1 MSLPRILTI
10 MGSGETAPT
19 MVSTHRTLTALLPKP
34 VKAVLLDTPY
44 GFQENAPE
52 LATRAVEYFRNSVNV
67 DIAVAGL
74 VRLHDTHIAADT
86 VQIERGLRAIS
97 DATYIFAGPGSPTY
111 ALRQWS
117 GSNVASSI
125 IDKLMNGGIVTF
137 ASAAAL
143 TLGKVTVPVY
153 EVYKVGQ
160 DVQRLDGL
168 DVLSA
173 IGINAAV
180 IPHYDNAEGGNHDT
194 RFCYLGETR
203 LRMFEKMLDD
213 DTYVLGIDEHTG
225 LVIDLDA
232 SVAKVVGNGTVT
244 LRLREDSFT
253 YETGSTIPLT
263 TLQDPWELRESE
275 HAGTTQGTNSNAPG
289 ASGAPS
295 HQKGVG
301 ISGETVEAQ
310 PGQVGEGSSKSVES
324 NLAQAGSLEQELQI
338 QQSAFNDAMTARDAD
353 GAVRACLALEQAIH
367 DWSADTLQGDIAD
380 KARAAVRSMISALGD
395 AAIGGVRNPR
405 DVVAP
410 YVEAMLAIRAT
421 VRAEK
426 RYDLSDVIRDAFVNI
441 GIEVRDTATGVE
453 WDL

>member
-19 MVSTHRTLTALLPKP
+19 MVSTHRKLTALLPKP

-52 LATRAVEYFRNSVNV
+52 LATRAVEYFRNSVNI

-74 VRLHDTHIAADT
+74 VRLHDTHIAADA

-117 GSNVASSI
+117 GSAIASNI
-125 IDKLMNGGIVTF
+125 IDKLKNGGIVTF

-203 LRMFEKMLDD
+203 LRMFENMLDE
-213 DTYVLGIDEHTG
+213 DTYVLGVDEHTG

-232 SVAKVVGNGTVT
+232 ETATVVGNGTVT
-244 LRLREDSFT
+244 LRLRDDSFI
-253 YETGSTIPLT
+253 YESGSTLPLG
-263 TLQDPWELRESE
+263 TLQNPWLLRSSDSGLLAKLDAHSSDSSVANGSAHTPGVSE
-275 HAGTTQGTNSNAPG
+275 
-289 ASGAPS
+289 ASGE
-295 HQKGVG
+295 V
-301 ISGETVEAQ
+301 
-310 PGQVGEGSSKSVES
+310 
-324 NLAQAGSLEQELQI
+324 GSLEQALNIHQI
-338 QQSAFNDAMTARDAD
+338 QFDVAMKARDAD

-367 DWSADTLQGDIAD
+367 DWSADTLQGDIAV
-380 KARAAVRSMISALGD
+380 KSRAAVRSMISALGD

-441 GIEVRDTATGVE
+441 GIEVRDTADGVE
-453 WDL
+453 WNL

>member
-19 MVSTHRTLTALLPKP
+19 MVSTHRKLTALLPKP

-67 DIAVAGL
+67 DITVAGL
-74 VRLHDTHIAADT
+74 VRLHDTHIAADP

-117 GSNVASSI
+117 GSAIASNI
-125 IDKLMNGGIVTF
+125 IDKLKNGGIVTF

-168 DVLSA
+168 DILSA

-180 IPHYDNAEGGNHDT
+180 IPHYDNAEGANHDT

-203 LRMFEKMLDD
+203 LRMFENMLDE
-213 DTYVLGIDEHTG
+213 DTYVLGVDEHTG

-232 SVAKVVGNGTVT
+232 ETATVVGNGTVT
-244 LRLREDSFT
+244 LRLRDDSFI
-253 YETGSTIPLT
+253 YESGSTLPLS
-263 TLQDPWELRESE
+263 TLQNPWLLRSSDS
-275 HAGTTQGTNSNAPG
+275 ASVTVAPEVTG
-289 ASGAPS
+289 KAQDVATSDVRSQSASR
-295 HQKGVG
+295 
-301 ISGETVEAQ
+301 SGEH
-310 PGQVGEGSSKSVES
+310 P
-324 NLAQAGSLEQELQI
+324 GSLAAELQI
-338 QQSAFNDAMTARDAD
+338 RQQEFDDAMKARDAD

-367 DWSADTLQGDIAD
+367 DWSADTLQGDIAV
-380 KARAAVRSMISALGD
+380 KSRAAVRSMISALGD

-441 GIEVRDTATGVE
+441 GIEVRDTAGGVE
-453 WDL
+453 WNL

>member
-19 MVSTHRTLTALLPKP
+19 MVSTHRSLTSLLPKP

-173 IGINAAV
+173 IGMNAAV

-232 SVAKVVGNGTVT
+232 AVAKVVGNGTVT
-244 LRLREDSFT
+244 LRLREDSYI
-253 YETGSTIPLT
+253 YESGSSIPLA
-263 TLQDPWELRESE
+263 TLQNPWLLRTSASAES
-275 HAGTTQGTNSNAPG
+275 
-289 ASGAPS
+289 S

>member
-19 MVSTHRTLTALLPKP
+19 MVSTHRKLTSMLAKP

-52 LATRAVEYFRNSVNV
+52 LATRAVDYFHTSVNI

-74 VRLHDTHIAADT
+74 VRLHDTHIAADP
-86 VQIERGLRAIS
+86 VQVERGLRAVS
-97 DATYIFAGPGSPTY
+97 DADYLFAGPGSPTY

-117 GSNVASSI
+117 GSTVGHSI

-168 DVLSA
+168 DILSA

-180 IPHYDNAEGGNHDT
+180 IPHYDNAEGANHDT
-194 RFCYLGETR
+194 RFCYLGEAR
-203 LRMFEKMLDD
+203 LRMFEDLLDAE
-213 DTYVLGIDEHTG
+213 TYVLGVDEHTG
-225 LVIDLDA
+225 LIIDLDA
-232 SVAKVVGNGTVT
+232 QSATVVGNGTVT
-244 LRLREDSFT
+244 LRLRERSFI
-253 YETGSTIPLT
+253 YETGSTLPLA
-263 TLQDPWELRESE
+263 TLQNPWQLLES
-275 HAGTTQGTNSNAPG
+275 ASQPGSLSNASTNPRG
-289 ASGAPS
+289 SDMAQDVATSDVRSQSASR
-295 HQKGVG
+295 
-301 ISGETVEAQ
+301 SGEH
-310 PGQVGEGSSKSVES
+310 P
-324 NLAQAGSLEQELQI
+324 GSLGEALEIYQGE
-338 QQSAFNDAMTARDAD
+338 FDEAMKARDAD

-367 DWSADTLQGDIAD
+367 DWSADTLQGDVAD
-380 KARAAVRSMISALGD
+380 RARAAVRGMISSLGD
-395 AAIGGVRNPR
+395 AAVSGVRNPR

-441 GIEVRDTATGVE
+441 GIEVRDTADGVE
-453 WDL
+453 WNL

>member
-10 MGSGETAPT
+10 MGSGETSPT
-19 MVSTHRTLTALLPKP
+19 MVSTHRSLTAQLPKP

-52 LATRAVEYFRNSVNV
+52 LATRAVEYFRNSVNI
-67 DIAVAGL
+67 DINVAGL

-86 VQIERGLRAIS
+86 VQIERGLRAIA

-117 GSNVASSI
+117 GSAIASSI

-225 LVIDLDA
+225 LVIDLDTA
-232 SVAKVVGNGTVT
+232 VAKVVGNGTVT
-244 LRLREDSFT
+244 LRLRDDSYI
-253 YETGSTIPLT
+253 YESGTTIPYLFCKT
-263 TLQDPWELRESE
+263 PGDYWIQT
-275 HAGTTQGTNSNAPG
+275 GTRRGRRTAMPQMFARRAHLPALSVRR
-289 ASGAPS
+289 AS
-295 HQKGVG
+295 
-301 ISGETVEAQ
+301 T
-310 PGQVGEGSSKSVES
+310 
-324 NLAQAGSLEQELQI
+324 
-338 QQSAFNDAMTARDAD
+338 MR
-353 GAVRACLALEQAIH
+353 
-367 DWSADTLQGDIAD
+367 
-380 KARAAVRSMISALGD
+380 
-395 AAIGGVRNPR
+395 
-405 DVVAP
+405 
-410 YVEAMLAIRAT
+410 
-421 VRAEK
+421 
-426 RYDLSDVIRDAFVNI
+426 
-441 GIEVRDTATGVE
+441 
-453 WDL
+453 

>member
-19 MVSTHRTLTALLPKP
+19 MVSTHRKLTALLPKP

-52 LATRAVEYFRNSVNV
+52 LATRAVDYFRNSVNV
-67 DIAVAGL
+67 DITVAGL
-74 VRLHDTHIAADT
+74 VRLHDTHIAADP

-97 DATYIFAGPGSPTY
+97 EATYIFAGPGSPTY

-125 IDKLMNGGIVTF
+125 INKLMNGGIVTF

-168 DVLSA
+168 DVLSS

-194 RFCYLGETR
+194 RFCYLGESR

-232 SVAKVVGNGTVT
+232 DVANVVGNGTVT
-244 LRLREDSFT
+244 IRLRENSYT
-253 YETGSTIPLT
+253 YESGSTIPLP
-263 TLQDPWELRESE
+263 TLQNPWLLQES
-275 HAGTTQGTNSNAPG
+275 ASPNKALMNSE
-289 ASGAPS
+289 
-295 HQKGVG
+295 G
-301 ISGETVEAQ
+301 IDEAQ
-310 PGQVGEGSSKSVES
+310 DVVTSDVRSQSASRDDDHP
-324 NLAQAGSLEQELQI
+324 GSLGDALKIHQRQ
-338 QQSAFNDAMTARDAD
+338 FDDAMTARDAD
-353 GAVRACLALEQAIH
+353 GAVRACLALEQSIH
-367 DWSADTLQGDIAD
+367 DWSADTLQGDVAD